1 MKQVKKILLAAC
13 VSFISL
19 TSFGQVKAL
28 DKLEVLYDQ
37 GHYKMVLRK
46 ANRLL
51 DQPDYDYSYKPEF
64 YKSLALFQ
72 LADQGLWAQFHPKAL
87 QEARELF
94 SMVLAS
100 PDGIKVFN
108 THLNHVSQLKRD
120 LVTKALAYKS
130 EGKQDKY
137 DEIQQILFGLFDRI
151 PDLDV
156 PGEIQPPVVDAPEIK
171 ETAATSKERE
181 EIIKYAKKQL
191 GVPYKWAG
199 VDPNG
204 FDCSGFTSFVMKEF
218 KVTLSRRAEDQ
229 YNSSV
234 KVKQKNAQKGDLVF
248 FNNGS
253 GISHV
258 GIIVS
263 AKGEP
268 LTMIHA
274 SSSKGVIITN
284 IEESEYWLKR
294 LYAIGTYVKG
304 D

>member
-1 MKQVKKILLAAC
+1 MKQLKGLLILTGLIC
-13 VSFISL
+13 ISFTSL
-19 TSFGQVKAL
+19 SQVKAL

-72 LADQGLWAQFHPKAL
+72 LADHGLWAEFHPKAL

-94 SMVLAS
+94 SLVIAS
-100 PDGIKVFN
+100 PEGIKVFN

-120 LVTKALAYKS
+120 LVKKALAYKA
-130 EGKQDKY
+130 EGNQAKF

-156 PGEIQPPVVDAPEIK
+156 PGEIQTPVVDAPEIR
-171 ETAATSKERE
+171 ETAATSQERE
-181 EIIKYAKKQL
+181 AIVKYAKKQL
-191 GVPYKWAG
+191 GVPYKWSGTDA
-199 VDPNG
+199 NG
-204 FDCSGFTSFVMKEF
+204 FDCSGFTSYVMKEF
-218 KVTLSRRAEDQ
+218 KVSLSRRAEDQ
-229 YNSSV
+229 YNSST

-284 IEESEYWLKR
+284 IEDSEYWLKR

-304 D
+304 E

>member
-1 MKQVKKILLAAC
+1 MKQLKGLFLLTGLLC
-13 VSFISL
+13 ISL

-37 GHYKMVLRK
+37 GHYKLVLRK
-46 ANRLL
+46 ANHLL
-51 DQPDYDYSYKPEF
+51 DQPDYDYSFKPEF

-72 LADQGLWAQFHPKAL
+72 LDGHGLWAEFHPKAL

-94 SMVLAS
+94 SQVLAS
-100 PDGIKVFN
+100 PDGVKVFN

-120 LVTKALAYKS
+120 LVKKALVYKS
-130 EGKQDKY
+130 EGKQAKY

-156 PGEIQPPVVDAPEIK
+156 PGEIQAPVVDAPEIK
-171 ETAATSKERE
+171 ETAATAQERE
-181 EIIKYAKKQL
+181 AIVKYAKKQL

-199 VDPNG
+199 ADANG
-204 FDCSGFTSFVMKEF
+204 FDCSGFTSYVMKEF
-218 KVTLSRRAEDQ
+218 KVSLSRRAEDQ
-229 YNSSV
+229 YNSST

-258 GIIVS
+258 GIIIS
-263 AKGEP
+263 AKEEP

-274 SSSKGVIITN
+274 SSSKGVIVTN
-284 IEESEYWLKR
+284 IEDSEYWLKR

-304 D
+304 E

>member
-1 MKQVKKILLAAC
+1 MKGLLILGVLC
-13 VSFISL
+13 FSSL
-19 TSFGQVKAL
+19 SLFGQVKAL

-37 GHYKMVLRK
+37 GHYKMVFRK
-46 ANRLL
+46 ANNLL

-72 LADQGLWAQFHPKAL
+72 LADRGLWGQIHPKAL

-94 SMVLAS
+94 SNVLS
-100 PDGIKVFN
+100 TPEGIKVFN
-108 THLNHVSQLKRD
+108 THLNHVAQLKRD
-120 LVTKALAYKS
+120 LVKKALNYKS
-130 EGKQDKY
+130 EGKQAKY

-156 PGEIQPPVVDAPEIK
+156 PGEINAPVVDAPEVK
-171 ETAATSKERE
+171 ETVATSVERE
-181 EIIKYAKKQL
+181 EIVKIAKKQL

-199 VDPNG
+199 VDSKG

-258 GIIVS
+258 GIVIS

-284 IEESEYWLKR
+284 IEDSEYWLKR

-304 D
+304 E

>member
-1 MKQVKKILLAAC
+1 MKGLLIVGVLC
-13 VSFISL
+13 FSSL
-19 TSFGQVKAL
+19 SLFGQVKAL

-37 GHYKMVLRK
+37 GHYKMVFRK
-46 ANRLL
+46 ANNLL

-72 LADQGLWAQFHPKAL
+72 LADRGLWGQIHPKAL

-94 SMVLAS
+94 SNVLS
-100 PDGIKVFN
+100 TPEGIKVFN
-108 THLNHVSQLKRD
+108 THLNHVAQLKRD
-120 LVTKALAYKS
+120 LVKKALNYKS
-130 EGKQDKY
+130 EGKQAKY

-156 PGEIQPPVVDAPEIK
+156 PGEINAPVVDAPEVK
-171 ETAATSKERE
+171 ETVATSAERE
-181 EIIKYAKKQL
+181 EIVKVAKKQL

-199 VDPNG
+199 ADSKG

-284 IEESEYWLKR
+284 IEESEYWLNR

-304 D
+304 E

>member
-1 MKQVKKILLAAC
+1 MKQVKNLLLTAC

-37 GHYKMVLRK
+37 GHYKMVLRR

-72 LADQGLWAQFHPKAL
+72 LADQGLWGQFHPKAL

-94 SMVLAS
+94 SMVLSS

-304 D
+304 N

>member
-1 MKQVKKILLAAC
+1 MKVK
-13 VSFISL
+13 SFIL
-19 TSFGQVKAL
+19 TAVLIFFSTSSFAQVKAL

-72 LADQGLWAQFHPKAL
+72 LADQGIWGFFNKNAL

-94 SMVLAS
+94 SMVMSS
-100 PDGIKVFN
+100 PEGMRVFN

-120 LVTKALAYKS
+120 LIARSLRYKS
-130 EGKQDKY
+130 EGEIDKF
-137 DEIQQILFGLFDRI
+137 EEVQQLLFGLFDRI

-156 PGEIQPPVVDAPEIK
+156 PMDVRPPVIETPEIK
-171 ETAATSKERE
+171 ETPKTEGQRE
-181 EIIKYAKKQL
+181 EIVAFAKKL
-191 GVPYKWAG
+191 VGVPYKWAG
-199 VDPNG
+199 TDPKG
-204 FDCSGFTSFVMKEF
+204 FDCSGFTAYVMKEF
-218 KVTLSRRAEDQ
+218 KVTLERRAEDQ
-229 YNSSV
+229 YVKST
-234 KVKQKNAQKGDLVF
+234 KVKEKNAQKGDLVF

-258 GIIVS
+258 GVLIS
-263 AKGEP
+263 DKGKP
-268 LTMIHA
+268 FVMVHA

-294 LYAIGTYVKG
+294 LYSFGTYI
-304 D
+304 DHN

>member
-1 MKQVKKILLAAC
+1 MKQLKVLVLLTGLIC
-13 VSFISL
+13 ISFASL
-19 TSFGQVKAL
+19 GQVKAL

-72 LADQGLWAQFHPKAL
+72 LADQGLWAEFHPKAL

-94 SMVLAS
+94 SVVIAS
-100 PDGIKVFN
+100 PEGIKVFN

-120 LVTKALAYKS
+120 LVRKALAYKA
-130 EGKQDKY
+130 EGEQAKF

-156 PGEIQPPVVDAPEIK
+156 PGEINTPVVDAPEIR
-171 ETAATSKERE
+171 ETAATSQERE
-181 EIIKYAKKQL
+181 AIVKYAKKQL
-191 GVPYKWAG
+191 GVPYKWSG
-199 VDPNG
+199 VDVDG
-204 FDCSGFTSFVMKEF
+204 FDCSGFTSYVMKEF
-218 KVTLSRRAEDQ
+218 KVSLSRRAEDQ
-229 YNSSV
+229 YNSST

-258 GIIVS
+258 GIVIS

-274 SSSKGVIITN
+274 SSSKGVIVTN
-284 IEESEYWLKR
+284 IEDSEYWLKR

>member
-1 MKQVKKILLAAC
+1 MKQLKGLLILTGLIC
-13 VSFISL
+13 ISFTSL
-19 TSFGQVKAL
+19 SQVKAL

-72 LADQGLWAQFHPKAL
+72 LADHGLWAEFHPKAL

-94 SMVLAS
+94 SLVIAS
-100 PDGIKVFN
+100 PEGIKVFN

-120 LVTKALAYKS
+120 LVKKALAYEA
-130 EGKQDKY
+130 EGNQAKF

-156 PGEIQPPVVDAPEIK
+156 PGEIQTPVVDAPEIR
-171 ETAATSKERE
+171 ETAATSQERE
-181 EIIKYAKKQL
+181 AIVKYAKKQL
-191 GVPYKWAG
+191 GVPYKWSGTDA
-199 VDPNG
+199 NG
-204 FDCSGFTSFVMKEF
+204 FDCSGFTSYVMKEF
-218 KVTLSRRAEDQ
+218 KVSLSRRAEDQ
-229 YNSSV
+229 YNSST

-284 IEESEYWLKR
+284 IEDSEYWLKR

-304 D
+304 E

>member
-1 MKQVKKILLAAC
+1 MKQLKVLWLLASLIC
-13 VSFISL
+13 ISS

-72 LADQGLWAQFHPKAL
+72 LTDQGLWAEFHPKAL

-94 SMVLAS
+94 SLVLAS

-120 LVTKALAYKS
+120 LVQKALAYKS
-130 EGKQDKY
+130 EGKQAKY

-171 ETAATSKERE
+171 ETAATSEERE
-181 EIIKYAKKQL
+181 AIVKYAKKQL

-199 VDPNG
+199 VDATG

-229 YNSSV
+229 YNSST
-234 KVKQKNAQKGDLVF
+234 KVKQKNAQRGDLVF

-284 IEESEYWLKR
+284 IEDSEYWLKR

>member
-1 MKQVKKILLAAC
+1 MKQVRNGLLVIC
-13 VSFISL
+13 VGFLSL
-19 TSFGQVKAL
+19 ISFGQVKAL
-28 DKLEVLYDQ
+28 DKLEILYDQ
-37 GHYKMVLRK
+37 GHYKMVLRR
-46 ANRLL
+46 AGRLL
-51 DQPDYDYSYKPEF
+51 NQPDYDYSYKPKF

-72 LADQGLWAQFHPKAL
+72 LADEGIWGKLHPKAL

-94 SMVLAS
+94 SSVLAS
-100 PDGIKVFN
+100 PDGVSVFN

-120 LVTKALAYKS
+120 LVQKALDYKA

-156 PGEIQPPVVDAPEIK
+156 PGKIQPPVVDAPEIK

-181 EIIKYAKKQL
+181 EIVRYAKKYL

-199 VDPNG
+199 ADPDG
-204 FDCSGFTSFVMKEF
+204 FDCSGFTTFVMGEF

-234 KVKQKNAQKGDLVF
+234 KVKEKNAQKGDLVF

-258 GIIVS
+258 GIVVS

-304 D
+304 E

>member
-1 MKQVKKILLAAC
+1 MKHLRSLVVVAALSC
-13 VSFISL
+13 ISI

-51 DQPDYDYSYKPEF
+51 DQPDYDYSFKPEF

-72 LADQGLWAQFHPKAL
+72 LADQGLWAEFHPKAL

-94 SMVLAS
+94 SQVLAS

-108 THLNHVSQLKRD
+108 THLNHVSQLKSD
-120 LVTKALAYKS
+120 LVKKALAYKS
-130 EGKQDKY
+130 EGKQAKY

-156 PGEIQPPVVDAPEIK
+156 PGEIHPPAVDAPEIR
-171 ETAATSKERE
+171 ETVASSKERE
-181 EIIKYAKKQL
+181 EIIKYAKKYI

-199 VDPNG
+199 TDANG

-229 YNSSV
+229 YTSST

-263 AKGEP
+263 GKGEP

-294 LYAIGTYVKG
+294 LYAIGTYVKAE
-304 D
+304 

>member
-1 MKQVKKILLAAC
+1 MKQLKVLWLLASLIC
-13 VSFISL
+13 ISS
-19 TSFGQVKAL
+19 TSFAQVKAL

-72 LADQGLWAQFHPKAL
+72 LADKGLWAEFNPKAL

-94 SMVLAS
+94 SSVLAS

-120 LVTKALAYKS
+120 LVKKALAYKS
-130 EGKQDKY
+130 EGKQAKY

-156 PGEIQPPVVDAPEIK
+156 PGEIQLPVVDAPEIK
-171 ETAATSKERE
+171 ETAATSEARE
-181 EIIKYAKKQL
+181 AIVKYAKKQL

-199 VDPNG
+199 ADPAG
-204 FDCSGFTSFVMKEF
+204 FDCSGFTSYVMKEF
-218 KVTLSRRAEDQ
+218 KVSLSRRAEDQ
-229 YNSSV
+229 YNSST

-274 SSSKGVIITN
+274 SSSKGVIVTN
-284 IEESEYWLKR
+284 IEDSEYWLKR
-294 LYAIGTYVKG
+294 LYAIGTYVKE

>member
-1 MKQVKKILLAAC
+1 MKRLKSLLLLTGLL
-13 VSFISL
+13 FLSL
-19 TSFGQVKAL
+19 ESSGQVKAL

-37 GHYKMVLRK
+37 GHYKIVLRK
-46 ANRLL
+46 ANHLL

-72 LADQGLWAQFHPKAL
+72 LADQGLWGQIHPKAL

-100 PDGIKVFN
+100 PEGIKVFN

-120 LVTKALAYKS
+120 LVKKALAYKA
-130 EGKQDKY
+130 EGKQSKY

-156 PGEIQPPVVDAPEIK
+156 PGEIQPPVVEAPEMR
-171 ETAATSKERE
+171 ETAATTKERE
-181 EIIKYAKKQL
+181 EIVKYAKKQL

-204 FDCSGFTSFVMKEF
+204 FDCSGFTTYVMKEF
-218 KVTLSRRAEDQ
+218 KVSLSRRAEDQ

-258 GIIVS
+258 GIVIS
-263 AKGEP
+263 EKGQP

-274 SSSKGVIITN
+274 SSSKGVIVTN
-284 IEESEYWLKR
+284 IEDSEYWLKR

>member
-1 MKQVKKILLAAC
+1 MKQLKVLVLLTGLIC
-13 VSFISL
+13 ISFA
-19 TSFGQVKAL
+19 SFGQVKAL

-72 LADQGLWAQFHPKAL
+72 LADQGLWAEFHPKAL

-94 SMVLAS
+94 SVVIAS
-100 PDGIKVFN
+100 PEGIKVFN

-120 LVTKALAYKS
+120 LVKKALAYKA
-130 EGKQDKY
+130 EGKQAKF

-156 PGEIQPPVVDAPEIK
+156 PGEINAPVVDAPEIR
-171 ETAATSKERE
+171 ETAATSQERE
-181 EIIKYAKKQL
+181 AIVKYAKKQL
-191 GVPYKWAG
+191 GVPYKWSG
-199 VDPNG
+199 VDVDG
-204 FDCSGFTSFVMKEF
+204 FDCSGFTSYVMKEF
-218 KVTLSRRAEDQ
+218 KVSLSRRAEDQ
-229 YNSSV
+229 YNSST

-258 GIIVS
+258 GIVIS

-274 SSSKGVIITN
+274 SSSKGVIVTN
-284 IEESEYWLKR
+284 IEDSEYWLKR

-304 D
+304 E

>member
-1 MKQVKKILLAAC
+1 MKQFKRLLLASLVC
-13 VSFISL
+13 ISFS
-19 TSFGQVKAL
+19 TFGQVRAL

-37 GHYKMVLRK
+37 GHYKVVLRK
-46 ANRLL
+46 ANALL
-51 DQPDYDYSYKPEF
+51 DQPDYDYSFKPEF

-72 LADQGLWAQFHPKAL
+72 LADKGLWGQIHPKAL

-100 PDGIKVFN
+100 PEGIKVFN

-120 LVTKALAYKS
+120 LVNKALAYKA
-130 EGKQDKY
+130 EGKQAKY

-156 PGEIQPPVVDAPEIK
+156 PGEIHPPVVDAPEIK
-171 ETAATSKERE
+171 ETAASSKQRE
-181 EIIKYAKKQL
+181 EIVKYAKKQL

-199 VDPNG
+199 VDSKG
-204 FDCSGFTSFVMKEF
+204 FDCSGFTTFVMKEF
-218 KVTLSRRAEDQ
+218 NVSLGRRAEDQ
-229 YNSSV
+229 YSSST
-234 KVKQKNAQKGDLVF
+234 KVKQRNAQKGDLVF

-258 GIIVS
+258 GIIIS

-268 LTMIHA
+268 LSMIHA

-284 IEESEYWLKR
+284 IEDSEYWLKR

-304 D
+304 E

>member
-1 MKQVKKILLAAC
+1 MKRLKSLLLLTGL
-13 VSFISL
+13 FFFSL
-19 TSFGQVKAL
+19 ESSAQVKAL

-37 GHYKMVLRK
+37 GHYKVVLRK

-72 LADQGLWAQFHPKAL
+72 LADHGLWGQIHPKAL

-100 PDGIKVFN
+100 PEGIKVFN

-120 LVTKALAYKS
+120 LVKKALAYKA
-130 EGKQDKY
+130 EGKQSKY

-156 PGEIQPPVVDAPEIK
+156 PGEIQPPAVEASEMK
-171 ETAATSKERE
+171 ETAATTKERE
-181 EIIKYAKKQL
+181 EIVKYAKKYL

-204 FDCSGFTSFVMKEF
+204 FDCSGFTTYVMKEF

-229 YNSSV
+229 YDSSV

-258 GIIVS
+258 GIVVS
-263 AKGEP
+263 EKGQP

-274 SSSKGVIITN
+274 SSSKGVIVTN
-284 IEESEYWLKR
+284 IEDSEYWLKR

>member
-1 MKQVKKILLAAC
+1 MKQLKVLWLLASLIC
-13 VSFISL
+13 ISS

-37 GHYKMVLRK
+37 GHYKIVLRK

-72 LADQGLWAQFHPKAL
+72 LADKGLWAEFHPKAL

-94 SMVLAS
+94 SLVLAS

-120 LVTKALAYKS
+120 LVQKALAYKS
-130 EGKQDKY
+130 EGKQAKY

-171 ETAATSKERE
+171 ETAATSEERE
-181 EIIKYAKKQL
+181 AIVKYAKKQL

-199 VDPNG
+199 VDANG

-229 YNSSV
+229 YNSST

-258 GIIVS
+258 GIIIS

-268 LTMIHA
+268 LTMVHA

-284 IEESEYWLKR
+284 IEDSEYWLKR